1 MHLENRIRYKI
12 VNQQYLVLTRSIN
25 NKIQVVT
32 FYVPD
37 FESLID
43 GYRNRYILTWEV
55 QYKMYNDYPIEM
67 FGGDICEILLN
78 EILNEYWD
86 LF

>member
-1 MHLENRIRYKI
+1 MHWENIIRYKI
-12 VNQQYLVLTRSIN
+12 VNQQYLVLARSIN

-43 GYRNRYILTWEV
+43 GYRNRYILT
-55 QYKMYNDYPIEM
+55 
-67 FGGDICEILLN
+67 
-78 EILNEYWD
+78 
-86 LF
+86 